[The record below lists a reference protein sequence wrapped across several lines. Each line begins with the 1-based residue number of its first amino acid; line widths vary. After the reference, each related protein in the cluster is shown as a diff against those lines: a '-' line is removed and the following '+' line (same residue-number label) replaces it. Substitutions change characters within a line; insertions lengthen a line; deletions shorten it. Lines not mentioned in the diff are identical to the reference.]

1 MTMKEKEEGLQKL
14 YMEFQVLSQQIKQL
28 ENQNTALENQLM
40 ELMVTNQSLEDM
52 NKTEQGTEIM
62 VPLSNGIYAKAEIKD
77 SKNFIVNVGS
87 NVALKKDLSSTKKLI
102 ETQIDEI
109 QNLQKNLINELQHNT
124 IKATALE
131 QEINKIASEVQK

>member
-1 MTMKEKEEGLQKL
+1 MTMKEKEEGLQKF

>member
-1 MTMKEKEEGLQKL
+1 MKEKEEGLQKL